1 MPGLMRPSAAVLG
14 GLAVVAA
21 ACARPAPPP
30 GSPLVPGAGRG
41 LNVLLVTIDTL
52 RQDRVG
58 AYGRHAG
65 LTPTLDALA
74 ARGVRFVHAFS
85 HVPLTLPAHTSIL
98 TGRTPVHHGVHLN
111 GSARLDDAVP
121 TLATT
126 LKTAGYRTGAFVG
139 AFVLDARYGLTR
151 GFDRYD
157 AHYATDGGNGS
168 FAFAE
173 RPGAEVVQ
181 AAGDWILEPG
191 AAVPW
196 LAWVHLF
203 DPHAPYAAPAEYRA
217 GRTPYDA
224 EVAYA
229 DAMVGRL
236 LDRLGPAVLE
246 RTLVVV
252 TADHGE
258 SLGDHGETTHGL
270 FAYDATIAVPLI
282 LAGAGITPGLV
293 EAPVGH
299 DDILPTVADLLG
311 VAAPDGMD
319 GQSAARPLA
328 ADRAVYIEA
337 LDAALTR
344 NWAPLTGVATSAWK
358 YIHLPTAELYDRGAD
373 AAEAR
378 NLATD
383 QPARVSALER
393 TRLRLTAAPADPAP
407 AAARGAADE
416 RRLRAL
422 GYVAAPAQAGAG
434 AAGAFTE
441 ADDPKHLVALNER
454 FNDALTSYTEGHAA
468 DALAAFLGVLAERP
482 DFTTA
487 RTSAATVL
495 VATGRAAEAAR
506 LLRAAPPP
514 LDAAPGIQAKLGEA
528 LRAAGDLQGAAAALE
543 RARAGGDA
551 DPDLLNDLG
560 GVYAG
565 LGRLAEARAAF
576 TALLAL
582 DADAAEVWH
591 NLGVLELSARRPDA
605 AAAAF
610 RHAVDV
616 EPSRAD
622 AWEGLGAAL
631 VERDRAGA
639 VEAWR
644 RAERLAPGNFDLLFN
659 LGMVLADGPT
669 PAEARPYLTRFLR
682 EAPRAQYA
690 RDLPVVEARLRAL
703 GRR

>member
-1 MPGLMRPSAAVLG
+1 MRPVAAVLV
-14 GLAVVAA
+14 GLAAVAA
-21 ACARPAPPP
+21 ACARQAPPA
-30 GSPLVPGAGRG
+30 GAGLVPGTGRG
-41 LNVLLVTIDTL
+41 FNVLLVTIDTL
-52 RQDRVG
+52 RRDRVG
-58 AYGRHAG
+58 AYGHPGG
-65 LTPTLDALA
+65 LTPTLDALS
-74 ARGVRFVHAFS
+74 ARGVRFAHAFS

-111 GSARLDDAVP
+111 GSARLDEAVP

-126 LKTAGYRTGAFVG
+126 LKAAGYRTGAFVG

-157 AHYATDGGNGS
+157 DHYGTDTDSRS

-173 RPGAEVVQ
+173 RPGADVVQ
-181 AAGDWILEPG
+181 AAGDWILAPG
-191 AAVPW
+191 AAAPW

-203 DPHAPYAAPAEYRA
+203 DPHAPYAAPADYRA

-236 LDRLGPAVLE
+236 LDRLGPAVLD
-246 RTLVVV
+246 RTLIVV

-270 FAYDATIAVPLI
+270 FAYDSTIAVPLI
-282 LAGAGITPGLV
+282 IAGGGVTPAIV

-299 DDILPTVADLLG
+299 DDILPTAADLLG

-328 ADRAVYIEA
+328 PDRAVYIEA
-337 LDAALTR
+337 LDAYLTR
-344 NWAPLTGVATSAWK
+344 NWAPLTGVATGAWK
-358 YIHLPTAELYDRGAD
+358 YIHLPVPELYARATDAD
-373 AAEAR
+373 EAR
-378 NLATD
+378 NVAGEA
-383 QPARVSALER
+383 PAQVSAFE
-393 TRLRLTAAPADPAP
+393 RLRRQLTAAPAAPAP
-407 AAARGAADE
+407 AASRDAADE
-416 RRLRAL
+416 RRLRSL
-422 GYVAAPAQAGAG
+422 GYVAAPAPGGAD
-434 AAGAFTE
+434 AARAVTD
-441 ADDPKHLVALNER
+441 ADDPKRLVALNER
-454 FNDALTSYTEGHAA
+454 FNSALTTYTEGHADA
-468 DALAAFLGVLAERP
+468 ALAAFLGVLAERP

-487 RTSAATVL
+487 RTSAATVF

-528 LRAAGDLQGAAAALE
+528 LRAAGDLPGAAAALE
-543 RARAGGDA
+543 RARAGGYA

-565 LGRLAEARAAF
+565 LGRLADARAAF
-576 TALLAL
+576 TALLAE
-582 DADAAEVWH
+582 DPDAAEVWH
-591 NLGVLELSARRPDA
+591 NLGVLELSARQSRA

-610 RHAVDV
+610 RHAVEVD
-616 EPSRAD
+616 PSRAD

-631 VERDRAGA
+631 VDGDRAGA

-644 RAERLAPGNFDLLFN
+644 RAERLAPENFDLLFN
-659 LGMVLADGPT
+659 LGMVLADGPA
-669 PAEARPYLTRFLR
+669 PAEARPYLTRFLQD
-682 EAPRAQYA
+682 APRARYA

-703 GRR
+703 GR